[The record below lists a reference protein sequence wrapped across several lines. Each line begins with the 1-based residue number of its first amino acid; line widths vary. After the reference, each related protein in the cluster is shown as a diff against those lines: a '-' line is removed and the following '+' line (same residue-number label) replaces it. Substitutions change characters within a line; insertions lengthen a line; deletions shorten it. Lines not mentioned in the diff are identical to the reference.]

1 MKVKVYASIVVN
13 EIEISKKEFELIST
27 SHLNAIPD
35 RVFDQIEDALGGN
48 AELNGIERIDTIE
61 GDTIQEY

>member
-1 MKVKVYASIVVN
+1 MKVRVYANIVID
-13 EIEISKKEFELIST
+13 EIEISKKEFELIRASY
-27 SHLNAIPD
+27 LNPIPD